1 MGDAVSVR
9 LAEERIAVLKADPE
23 FKRLDEMVPRKLRGK
38 TWGEDMEVITTD
50 AECEKRSGNKK
61 VATLTDAE
69 HRSYRKLDQAC
80 QRLAEKYGLAWHT
93 VFDLAVGGKPIVRL
107 EKEISAYLN
116 PLVFGPRDLE
126 VGKHYVACHSYST
139 PLEVIEIMKR
149 VQSLDEQTKMEI
161 RGYLQ
166 MLAERMPGCSILELI
181 EGDPPGSPTERRPQ
195 IHVHLVVP
203 PGYTSRDVAAVYR
216 KIDDKRRQYLIALGH
231 PIAKRRRTSKVLEQA
246 ERLRIHEDRPSSY
259 DIVDE
264 VYRDQDVGNIDLS
277 QDQPRR
283 RRIVVQRSRARKLMR
298 KRLT

>member
-23 FKRLDEMVPRKLRGK
+23 FKSLDGIVPRKLRGK

-50 AECEKRSGNKK
+50 AEYEEGSGNKK

-69 HRSYRKLDQAC
+69 HRNYRKLDQAC
-80 QRLAEKYGLAWHT
+80 QRLAEKYGLTWHT

-107 EKEISAYLN
+107 EKEVSAYLN
-116 PLVFGPRDLE
+116 PLVFVPRDFELR
-126 VGKHYVACHSYST
+126 KHYVVCHSYST

-161 RGYLQ
+161 RGYLE
-166 MLAERMPGCSILELI
+166 MMAERMPGCSILELI
-181 EGDPPGSPTERRPQ
+181 EGDTPGSATKCRPQ
-195 IHVHLVVP
+195 IDVHLVVP
-203 PGYTSRDVAAVYR
+203 PGYISRDVAAVYR

-231 PIAKRRRTSKVLEQA
+231 PVVKRRRTSKVLEQA
-246 ERLRIHEDRPSSY
+246 ERLRIHEDRPNSY
-259 DIVDE
+259 AIVDE
-264 VYRDQDVGNIDLS
+264 VYRDQDVGDIDLS

-283 RRIVVQRSRARKLMR
+283 RRIVVQRSRARKLLR